1 MTFFF
6 QKFFL
11 IQELSDRGPNGPQFR
26 EYESSYAGRSLC
38 NIIGNHR
45 QTIWRRCWIRVCTTT
60 YNRTAT
66 SPTSISATD
75 GKTSQNADSAVL
87 FNFENP
93 LVIFMTKFI
102 DAGFCWTLKESSV
115 TLQCIEFGKQYGP
128 QLKLPRLN
136 SVCLLRLDWWRLT
149 ETLS

>member
-26 EYESSYAGRSLC
+26 EYESSYAGS
-38 NIIGNHR
+38 NILGNHR
-45 QTIWRRCWIRVCTTT
+45 QSICRRCWIRVCTTT

-93 LVIFMTKFI
+93 FVIVMTKYV
-102 DAGFCWTLKESSV
+102 DTGFCWTSKESFV
-115 TLQCIEFGKQYGP
+115 TPRCIEFGKQYGP

-136 SVCLLRLDWWRLT
+136 PVCLLRLDWWRLT